1 MPVVFKQVL
10 FQCGGQVQRAYQATR
25 FPSHFLSN
33 AISQSLPY
41 LSSSTALNSGLLCLL
56 SVIGSLDVSPCL
68 SKNSAQHRH
77 PHHACHISA
86 PPPPTPPP
94 RTALPLRNVTTQ
106 LLLQLACHSALIV
119 SPSETPLSR
128 KLARGCTP
136 RTQGQGPSRCSLALC
151 PVWTRVFPTAA
162 LPGWSSS
169 ASQP

>member
-1 MPVVFKQVL
+1 M
-10 FQCGGQVQRAYQATR
+10 QRAYQATR

-33 AISQSLPY
+33 AISHSLPY

-119 SPSETPLSR
+119 SRRKPLSLGSWHGDAHPALRAKDLLGALLRSAQCGPGSSLLQLCQVGPPQHPSHEPELLQETP
-128 KLARGCTP
+128 
-136 RTQGQGPSRCSLALC
+136 
-151 PVWTRVFPTAA
+151 
-162 LPGWSSS
+162 
-169 ASQP
+169 